1 MKTALKL
8 VSVVVLVLAASLTCI
23 VGSTAKQ
30 FSENSP
36 RASTLTPA
44 EFRDHMKQLA
54 DAWNRGDA
62 RVAADLFA
70 EDALYSSPPNSRI
83 HDGRQDLFEWF
94 GGGHGRPKPMRMVWH
109 HLVFDEEQQIGAG
122 EYTFTYGMRT
132 HGMVLIR
139 FRDGKIANWRE
150 YEIES
155 PLDWDVVVGK
165 NQF

>member
-8 VSVVVLVLAASLTCI
+8 ICVVVVLVPAASLPSF
-23 VGSTAKQ
+23 VWSTAKQ
-30 FSENSP
+30 SSQNS
-36 RASTLTPA
+36 RKALTPA

-83 HDGRQDLFEWF
+83 HDGRQELFEWF
-94 GGGHGRPKPMRMVWH
+94 GGVHGRPKPMQMLWH
-109 HLVFDEEQQIGAG
+109 HLVFDAEQQIGAA
-122 EYTFTYGMRT
+122 EYTFTYEMRT

-139 FRDGKIANWRE
+139 FRDRKIANWRE

-155 PLDWDVVVGK
+155 PLDWEVMVGK
-165 NQF
+165 NRF

>member
-1 MKTALKL
+1 VKPKLKL
-8 VSVVVLVLAASLTCI
+8 VCMVVFVLAGSLTCI
-23 VGSTAKQ
+23 VWSITKQ
-30 FSENSP
+30 SSWDS
-36 RASTLTPA
+36 RKALTPA

-54 DAWNRGDA
+54 DAWNKGDA

-70 EDALYSSPPNSRI
+70 QDALYSSPPNSRI
-83 HDGRQDLFEWF
+83 HEGRQELFEWF
-94 GGGHGRPKPMRMVWH
+94 GGAHGRPKPMRMVWH

-139 FRDGKIANWRE
+139 FRDRKIANWRE

-155 PLDWDVVVGK
+155 PLDWDVMVGK
-165 NQF
+165 NNF

>member
-94 GGGHGRPKPMRMVWH
+94 GGAHGRPKPMRMVWH

-139 FRDGKIANWRE
+139 FRDGRIANWRE

>member
-1 MKTALKL
+1 
-8 VSVVVLVLAASLTCI
+8 
-23 VGSTAKQ
+23 
-30 FSENSP
+30 
-36 RASTLTPA
+36 
-44 EFRDHMKQLA
+44 MKQLA

-94 GGGHGRPKPMRMVWH
+94 GGAHGRPKPMRMVWH

-139 FRDGKIANWRE
+139 LRDGKIANWRE